1 MKEHSASPEPI
12 GSDSLCGFAKRL
24 GLVIAAALAIA
35 LLCFGAQVFLLV
47 FAGTLFAIFLRNL
60 SDWLAGHTPLPERW
74 ALAVVALVLLALVA
88 GGVEF
93 AAPRVAEQAGE
104 LRQTLP
110 KSIEKLETQVA
121 RYQWGAAAIEAA
133 EHPTQYL
140 PDAQGLLKRAT
151 GIFST
156 TFGALAGLLVVVFV
170 GLCLAIEPRT
180 YTRGLLAL
188 VPVPRRARGR
198 QILGDLREALGA
210 WLLAKTASMTVVG
223 VLTGLGL
230 WLLGVPLVFTLSLLA
245 ALLTFIPNIGP
256 IIAAAPAVL
265 LGLLVSP
272 MNALYVA
279 LLYVGVQ
286 TVETYVITP
295 VIERK
300 TVQLPPALTMITQLL
315 LGLLTGM
322 AGIIL
327 AAPLTVAG
335 MVLVR
340 KLYVEDAVGDRA
352 GDEHTD

>member
-1 MKEHSASPEPI
+1 M
-12 GSDSLCGFAKRL
+12 
-24 GLVIAAALAIA
+24 IAVALAIA
-35 LLCFGAQVFLLV
+35 LLWFGAQVFLLL
-47 FAGTLFAIFLRNL
+47 FAGILFAVFLRNL
-60 SDWLAGHTPLPERW
+60 SDWLAGHTPLSERW
-74 ALAVVALVLLALVA
+74 ALAVVALGLLALVA
-88 GGVEF
+88 GSVAF

-110 KSIEKLETQVA
+110 KSIEKLEAQVA
-121 RYQWGAAAIEAA
+121 RYQWGTAAIEAA
-133 EHPTQYL
+133 EHPAHYL
-140 PDAQGLLKRAT
+140 PDEQALVKRVT

-156 TFGALAGLLVVVFV
+156 TFGALAALLVVLFV

-188 VPVPRRARGR
+188 VPVRRRARGR
-198 QILGDLREALGA
+198 EILGDLREALGF
-210 WLLAKTASMTVVG
+210 WLLAKTASMAVVG

-230 WLLGVPLVFTLSLLA
+230 WLLGVPLVFTLALLA

-256 IIAAAPAVL
+256 ILAAAPAVL

-272 MNALYVA
+272 MNALYVI

-300 TVQLPPALTMITQLL
+300 TVQLPPAQTVIAQLL

-322 AGIIL
+322 VGIIL

-340 KLYVEDAVGDRA
+340 KLYVEDALGDRA
-352 GDEHTD
+352 GEDDAD